1 VPKAMIGSKA
11 TVQLA
16 DELLGIA
23 REIDPSLEPKYKST
37 VNLEVKMPRSEELL
51 FSALS
56 TRNEPT
62 KSANPPQSAAKNAL
76 DDINTAFTKSTD
88 VKVIAGYAAS
98 SALKKQIGAR

>member
-1 VPKAMIGSKA
+1 MIGSKA

-23 REIDPSLEPKYKST
+23 REIDPSIEPKYNKHYIGLWKDGQPFNFCAFRPRKST
-37 VNLEVKMPRSEELL
+37 VNLEVKMPRSEKLL

-62 KSANPPQSAAKNAL
+62 KSANLPQSAAK
-76 DDINTAFTKSTD
+76 
-88 VKVIAGYAAS
+88 
-98 SALKKQIGAR
+98 IG

>member
-1 VPKAMIGSKA
+1 MIGSKA

-56 TRNEPT
+56 TRNDRCP
-62 KSANPPQSAAKNAL
+62 
-76 DDINTAFTKSTD
+76 
-88 VKVIAGYAAS
+88 VIAAVPRFPGTH
-98 SALKKQIGAR
+98 L